1 VKRIRAWLALL
12 LFLHAVVH
20 PLVHTAPL
28 LATAAGS
35 PTLSAPAVKKYAPSH
50 DCQLCRTSNSVVRV
64 VAFAVQRPRS
74 SSSALVL
81 QPVSEVFGTA
91 ELQFPARAPPSS

>member
-1 VKRIRAWLALL
+1 MKRIRAWLALL

-50 DCQLCRTSNSVVRV
+50 DCQLCRTANSVVRV
-64 VAFAVQRPRS
+64 VGVAVEKPCR
-74 SSSALVL
+74 SSSALV
-81 QPVSEVFGTA
+81 PDPASEVFGAA
-91 ELQFPARAPPSS
+91 ELQFPARAPPVS